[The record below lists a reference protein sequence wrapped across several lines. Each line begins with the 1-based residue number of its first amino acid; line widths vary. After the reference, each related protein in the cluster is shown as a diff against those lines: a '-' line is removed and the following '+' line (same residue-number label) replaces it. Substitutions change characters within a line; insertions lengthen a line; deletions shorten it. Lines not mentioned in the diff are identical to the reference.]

1 MLHMF
6 VLVLKDYFIY
16 IYQLCMVYRYNFK
29 QNADMKMKVKHISL
43 FHVVILCQCS
53 HYLSKHC

>member
-6 VLVLKDYFIY
+6 FFSAKGLLY
-16 IYQLCMVYRYNFK
+16 IYQLCMVCRYNFK